1 MEGSTFYFDWEF
13 DLLYWFQSWHS
24 PVMDKI
30 MKCITLFGEEG
41 IFWIVLSLVI
51 LIFCKDKR
59 LGWTMAGALVID
71 VLVLNGL
78 LKHLF
83 ERNRP
88 CWIDTTIPLLVENP
102 DDFSFPSG
110 HTGASF
116 AAATALFLRN
126 KKWGVPALVLAVLVA
141 ISRLY
146 LFVHF
151 PTDVLVG
158 VVVGVCA
165 GIASFIVVNA
175 FYKDKDIK
183 KFLPLFG
190 QPF

>member
-1 MEGSTFYFDWEF
+1 MDGVSFYFDWEF
-13 DLLYWFQSWHS
+13 PLLYWFQSWHG
-24 PVMDKI
+24 PVMDKV
-30 MKCITLFGEEG
+30 MTVITLFGEDG
-41 IFWIVLSLVI
+41 IFWIVLSLAV

-59 LGWTMAGALVID
+59 FGWTMAGALVID
-71 VLVLNGL
+71 VLVLNGV

-83 ERNRP
+83 MRNRP
-88 CWIDTTIPLLVENP
+88 CWIDSSIQLLVENP

-116 AAATALFLRN
+116 AAATAIFLRD
-126 KKWGVPALVLAVLVA
+126 KKWGVPALVLAVLIA

-158 VVVGVCA
+158 MVVGVCA
-165 GIASFIVVNA
+165 GICSFLIVKA

-183 KFLPLFG
+183 KFLPMFG